1 MGLALSCDIRVGSES
16 ARFTSVFVK
25 RSLVPDAGVSQ
36 LLGMLVGPGVAS
48 EMALTGKV
56 YDSHWALE
64 KGLLNKVVPEEE
76 LLEHAKSMAAEIA
89 ANPPLAVKATK
100 ELMNR
105 HYPDLK
111 NVIELEHLANE
122 AVRGTA
128 DQKEAVQAFLEKRE
142 PNFVGE

>member
-1 MGLALSCDIRVGSES
+1 
-16 ARFTSVFVK
+16 
-25 RSLVPDAGVSQ
+25 
-36 LLGMLVGPGVAS
+36 
-48 EMALTGKV
+48 
-56 YDSHWALE
+56 
-64 KGLLNKVVPEEE
+64 
-76 LLEHAKSMAAEIA
+76 MAAEIA

-105 HYPDLK
+105 HSPDLR
-111 NVIELEHLANE
+111 NVIELEQLANE